1 MPDLLN
7 GISNT
12 HFVPCFT
19 KAFWVHGTRD
29 NAFLTI
35 GRKEVFWQQALTCLS
50 FIPDSMWEGGGER
63 EWERGEKHCHPYPW
77 FWKWLF
83 FRYCSITQ
91 KDLQMLDS
99 LVQIHILSLLLHLF
113 LLFHQP
119 ITHMHTNWSCV
130 EYSKLL
136 SVSGVRMV
144 SPGILFPRLMKVKYK
159 YQI

>member
-35 GRKEVFWQQALTCLS
+35 GRKEVFWQQALKCLS
-50 FIPDSMWEGGGER
+50 FIPDSMWEEGGER
-63 EWERGEKHCHPYPW
+63 ERERRETLSSLSMILKMTIFQILFHYSEVFTDARLLGSNPY
-77 FWKWLF
+77 
-83 FRYCSITQ
+83 SVIT
-91 KDLQMLDS
+91 S
-99 LVQIHILSLLLHLF
+99 AFISS
-113 LLFHQP
+113 FHQP
-119 ITHMHTNWSCV
+119 ITHMHTNWSSA

-136 SVSGVRMV
+136 SVSGVWTV
-144 SPGILFPRLMKVKYK
+144 SPGILFPRLMKVKHK